1 MHTTTS
7 RDGTNIAYD
16 VAGTGEPL
24 VYVTGATVFRNFA
37 PIRDDVKV
45 FSRCFRVYSYDRRGR
60 GDSGSGTGDA
70 PEHEIAD
77 LEAVIDATGGS
88 AYLYGH
94 SSGAMLALEAAL
106 RVSQKVRRVVL
117 YDAPYLS
124 NDEERLWFSRL
135 GDGVKKL
142 LDEGSYAKAIRSFL
156 KGIGMP
162 AFFTWLLPFL
172 PGWKSMVA
180 LAPTLAYDIAL
191 AGAPP
196 PLDRVPDL
204 AVPALFL
211 SGQKTRASIGRVS
224 RALAEASPLAEYRE
238 VAGQDHLISAKV
250 LLPILR
256 DFCLGDAPSSVRGR
270 R

>member
-1 MHTTTS
+1 
-7 RDGTNIAYD
+7 
-16 VAGTGEPL
+16 
-24 VYVTGATVFRNFA
+24 
-37 PIRDDVKV
+37 
-45 FSRCFRVYSYDRRGR
+45 
-60 GDSGSGTGDA
+60 
-70 PEHEIAD
+70 
-77 LEAVIDATGGS
+77 
-88 AYLYGH
+88 
-94 SSGAMLALEAAL
+94 
-106 RVSQKVRRVVL
+106 
-117 YDAPYLS
+117 
-124 NDEERLWFSRL
+124 
-135 GDGVKKL
+135 
-142 LDEGSYAKAIRSFL
+142 
-156 KGIGMP
+156 
-162 AFFTWLLPFL
+162 
-172 PGWKSMVA
+172 MVA